1 MLTVCC
7 SCNRVKEQEAWVVNY
22 RDETGDPVSHGYC
35 PDCYGE
41 IMDELSV
48 VFGRD
53 SGGRSTALQS
63 HVLSPVVLTGFT
75 CISHDSG
82 CCKTRNAYS

>member
-7 SCNRVKEQEAWVVNY
+7 SCNRVKEQETWVVNY
-22 RDETGDPVSHGYC
+22 RDETSDPISHGYC

-53 SGGRSTALQS
+53 NENRSAVLQS
-63 HVLSPVVLTGFT
+63 HVPTPVLHHAPARTSF
-75 CISHDSG
+75 
-82 CCKTRNAYS
+82 R

>member
-22 RDETGDPVSHGYC
+22 RDPTDDPVSHGYC
-35 PDCYGE
+35 PDCYVE

-48 VFGRD
+48 AFGRD
-53 SGGRSTALQS
+53 RKSRSTVLIARI
-63 HVLSPVVLTGFT
+63 LSPVVLTGFT
-75 CISHDSG
+75 CISQGSG
-82 CCKTRNAYS
+82 CRETQSVYS

>member
-7 SCNRVKEQEAWVVNY
+7 SCNRVKEQEAWVINY
-22 RDETGDPVSHGYC
+22 RDPSNDPVSHGYC
-35 PDCYGE
+35 PDCYVE

-53 SGGRSTALQS
+53 KRSRSTVLNARI
-63 HVLSPVVLTGFT
+63 LSPVVLTGFT
-75 CISHDSG
+75 CTSQESA
-82 CCKTRNAYS
+82 CCETQGLYS

>member
-7 SCNRVKEQEAWVVNY
+7 SCNRVKEQEAWVINY
-22 RDETGDPVSHGYC
+22 RDPSDDPVSHGYC
-35 PDCYGE
+35 PDCYTE

-53 SGGRSTALQS
+53 TGDRSTILQP
-63 HVLSPVVLTGFT
+63 HIPVPVLHSESCARSSFG
-75 CISHDSG
+75 
-82 CCKTRNAYS
+82 

>member
-22 RDETGDPVSHGYC
+22 RDPTGDPVSHGYC
-35 PDCYGE
+35 PDCYVE

-48 VFGRD
+48 AFGRD
-53 SGGRSTALQS
+53 RKSRSTVLTARI
-63 HVLSPVVLTGFT
+63 LSPVVLTGFT
-75 CISHDSG
+75 CVSQGSG
-82 CCKTRNAYS
+82 CCETQSVYL